1 MVPDLR
7 AIPPRCRGAGADV
20 GGVLVSGESRT
31 SCSYDWEAAY
41 LRFETPNQARA
52 KILGRL
58 KRFGA
63 ATWSPDAGILEIFC
77 GSGAG
82 LEALTELGFGNL
94 DGMDLSG
101 DLLARYDGP
110 ARTHV
115 ADCRS
120 LPFETASRDVVIVH
134 GGLHHLESHDDV
146 RAVLDEVH
154 RVLVPGGRFCAVEPW
169 RTPFLRFV
177 LAVSGNPI
185 ARRCWDRLDAFQT
198 MVDHE
203 RVTYERWLDDSTR
216 LESTFRE
223 VFRASL
229 FETRWGCLSF
239 VGERR
244 ED

>member
-1 MVPDLR
+1 M
-7 AIPPRCRGAGADV
+7 
-20 GGVLVSGESRT
+20 SGESRT

-154 RVLVPGGRFCAVEPW
+154 RVLVPGGRFCAVAD
-169 RTPFLRFV
+169 
-177 LAVSGNPI
+177 AVPPVRPG
-185 ARRCWDRLDAFQT
+185 R
-198 MVDHE
+198 
-203 RVTYERWLDDSTR
+203 
-216 LESTFRE
+216 FRE
-223 VFRASL
+223 PDREKMLGPTRCVPDHGRPRARHVRTL
-229 FETRWGCLSF
+229 A
-239 VGERR
+239 
-244 ED
+244 